1 MVFRGRSVKDEQS
14 GDEGG
19 GEAASDD
26 PAELS
31 TQVTAPGVLKIFG
44 GEICDGANY
53 KSVLA
58 TPRSSAHE
66 LVKEALER
74 YSLDK
79 GRAGEFVLC
88 DVIGKLDGEH
98 QWRPECLR
106 AVGDGEKPLTLQAL
120 WKPKEGF
127 ARRFELR
134 CRAAMEEMAA
144 RERDTVTAGTS
155 GAGSMGSLSLPLS
168 LTLSLHLFATGINAQ
183 ARKMQV
189 TRSRASSALMGEEME
204 WGAAIWRTLSD
215 STLGTETREH
225 KSHSVGVQEDRD
237 PPCLGLEKEETESSD
252 DIATLYSV
260 RPPIEFPY
268 FLLLQGYCDRQDYV
282 IYTMSGTVHI
292 FGRNTEHSGE
302 REERVKVD
310 MLLSAPDILPRHCRV
325 QRCEAGGGQEP
336 RNGVT
341 LVWPGKG
348 ALVTHNGRPLSR
360 ETELQPGDLLG
371 LGACYLLMYKDPTRP
386 GSSHKPSWFPGLAAC
401 PDAGG
406 GRCRVCGL
414 ELPDPGTERARLR
427 GREAVP
433 SLHAPDGR
441 QLRLCYQLPQ
451 EPRLLG
457 KILDLAGWSSHS
469 TLAPAFLLC
478 LAIQHSASTFSLAD
492 FRKLLLSIASHIQ
505 TMMWVR
511 TYEQRD
517 CQDCLEPNIAE
528 LIPGL
533 QPLVYWMSNSV
544 ELLHFIQQEVP
555 RLLGWEQQ
563 LEDPQLVSTRA
574 ASEEAMTVLEEVIMF
589 TFQQSVYYLTKT
601 LYTVLPGLLD
611 SNPFAAG
618 STQLTVPVGVQNV
631 LEILQETL
639 KLLSQY
645 QVHSDIASQL
655 LAYLFFFSNASL
667 FNTLMERGSGGGFY
681 QWTKGVQIRA
691 NLDLLLDWIQG
702 LGLGDLAAEFFQ
714 KLSTAVNL
722 LATPRENLLQASWR
736 SLRND
741 FASLNPAQL
750 HHMIREY
757 NPGRPAPPCGNRGLR
772 TDILESFDNHPPLI
786 LPTSTFH
793 FALDQPVADA
803 QRLSGLLH
811 IPHLARPTL
820 PPISGT
826 PSHGL
831 PTSHPHPRL
840 LQDPSQDPLLRPC
853 LRSPSFLLCPPRSPA
868 WVRSTDCPVP
878 WDVLPT

>member
-1 MVFRGRSVKDEQS
+1 PGGGVGRTPGSRSVQSSSSDTTVKSSEGTVVRQPARNKIKRHNRGLVMVFRGRSVKDEQS

-144 RERDTVTAGTS
+144 RERDTVTA
-155 GAGSMGSLSLPLS
+155 
-168 LTLSLHLFATGINAQ
+168 GINAQ

-336 RNGVT
+336 RNG
-341 LVWPGKG
+341 
-348 ALVTHNGRPLSR
+348 
-360 ETELQPGDLLG
+360 
-371 LGACYLLMYKDPTRP
+371 
-386 GSSHKPSWFPGLAAC
+386 
-401 PDAGG
+401 
-406 GRCRVCGL
+406 
-414 ELPDPGTERARLR
+414 
-427 GREAVP
+427 
-433 SLHAPDGR
+433 
-441 QLRLCYQLPQ
+441 
-451 EPRLLG
+451 
-457 KILDLAGWSSHS
+457 
-469 TLAPAFLLC
+469 
-478 LAIQHSASTFSLAD
+478 
-492 FRKLLLSIASHIQ
+492 
-505 TMMWVR
+505 
-511 TYEQRD
+511 
-517 CQDCLEPNIAE
+517 
-528 LIPGL
+528 
-533 QPLVYWMSNSV
+533 
-544 ELLHFIQQEVP
+544 
-555 RLLGWEQQ
+555 
-563 LEDPQLVSTRA
+563 
-574 ASEEAMTVLEEVIMF
+574 
-589 TFQQSVYYLTKT
+589 
-601 LYTVLPGLLD
+601 
-611 SNPFAAG
+611 
-618 STQLTVPVGVQNV
+618 
-631 LEILQETL
+631 
-639 KLLSQY
+639 
-645 QVHSDIASQL
+645 
-655 LAYLFFFSNASL
+655 
-667 FNTLMERGSGGGFY
+667 
-681 QWTKGVQIRA
+681 
-691 NLDLLLDWIQG
+691 
-702 LGLGDLAAEFFQ
+702 
-714 KLSTAVNL
+714 
-722 LATPRENLLQASWR
+722 
-736 SLRND
+736 
-741 FASLNPAQL
+741 
-750 HHMIREY
+750 
-757 NPGRPAPPCGNRGLR
+757 
-772 TDILESFDNHPPLI
+772 
-786 LPTSTFH
+786 
-793 FALDQPVADA
+793 
-803 QRLSGLLH
+803 
-811 IPHLARPTL
+811 
-820 PPISGT
+820 
-826 PSHGL
+826 
-831 PTSHPHPRL
+831 
-840 LQDPSQDPLLRPC
+840 
-853 LRSPSFLLCPPRSPA
+853 
-868 WVRSTDCPVP
+868 
-878 WDVLPT
+878 

>member
-1 MVFRGRSVKDEQS
+1 SLTSSGAPYSVTGNRPLLPFPSYCPSRCQSVTAALPDVSPRSSSSDTTVKSSEGTVVRQPARNKIKRHNRGLVMVFRGRSVKDEQS

-155 GAGSMGSLSLPLS
+155 GGWRGDWGAEAGSMGSLSLPLS

-505 TMMWVR
+505 TMIDWDQGNDQH
-511 TYEQRD
+511 YCWCFPPSEQRD

-563 LEDPQLVSTRA
+563 LEELGEWRQRA
-574 ASEEAMTVLEEVIMF
+574 QHTWARRTW
-589 TFQQSVYYLTKT
+589 T

-667 FNTLMERGSGGGFY
+667 FNTLMERGECDCAPQDLSSR
-681 QWTKGVQIRA
+681 VQIRA

-772 TDILESFDNHPPLI
+772 SRR
-786 LPTSTFH
+786 
-793 FALDQPVADA
+793 QP
-803 QRLSGLLH
+803 
-811 IPHLARPTL
+811 
-820 PPISGT
+820 
-826 PSHGL
+826 
-831 PTSHPHPRL
+831 
-840 LQDPSQDPLLRPC
+840 
-853 LRSPSFLLCPPRSPA
+853 
-868 WVRSTDCPVP
+868 
-878 WDVLPT
+878 

>member
-1 MVFRGRSVKDEQS
+1 KFRGTLHEGTVVRQPARNKIKRHNRGLVMVFRGRSVKDEQS

-155 GAGSMGSLSLPLS
+155 GGWRGD
-168 LTLSLHLFATGINAQ
+168 
-183 ARKMQV
+183 
-189 TRSRASSALMGEEME
+189 
-204 WGAAIWRTLSD
+204 WG
-215 STLGTETREH
+215 
-225 KSHSVGVQEDRD
+225 DRD

-268 FLLLQGYCDRQDYV
+268 FLLLQGYCD
-282 IYTMSGTVHI
+282 SGTVHI

-505 TMMWVR
+505 TMM
-511 TYEQRD
+511 TYPTYPINLPT
-517 CQDCLEPNIAE
+517 CPTCLTPTPLSAASPNIAE

-563 LEDPQLVSTRA
+563 LEELGGHSPQLVSTRA

-667 FNTLMERGSGGGFY
+667 FNTLMERESLSCGLNV
-681 QWTKGVQIRA
+681 GVQIRA

-757 NPGRPAPPCGNRGLR
+757 NPGRPAPPCGQVRWRGR
-772 TDILESFDNHPPLI
+772 GQGVRGQGTGTEG
-786 LPTSTFH
+786 
-793 FALDQPVADA
+793 
-803 QRLSGLLH
+803 RGRGRER
-811 IPHLARPTL
+811 ARD
-820 PPISGT
+820 G
-826 PSHGL
+826 
-831 PTSHPHPRL
+831 RA
-840 LQDPSQDPLLRPC
+840 R
-853 LRSPSFLLCPPRSPA
+853 A
-868 WVRSTDCPVP
+868 WGEGKGEGARATR
-878 WDVLPT
+878 